1 MKKIFITA
9 VSLIALIGVVACSS
23 MNQRDVASDYSSD
36 WDKHHTKMKNYPAGA
51 K

>member
-1 MKKIFITA
+1 MKKI
-9 VSLIALIGVVACSS
+9 LIMAASILAILGVVACSS

-36 WDKHHTKMKNYPAGA
+36 RDKHHSKMKNYSAGS